1 MIYKDLTNSIYVSD
15 TFIEMKCPL
24 CNLEKKTR
32 WYFENDKYVICNC
45 LTCKVPMYVWKDHD
59 IFPTTEERIQ
69 MYSDAQKRFPGKKLR
84 LLRRKIPQHFHFH
97 VE

>member
-1 MIYKDLTNSIYVSD
+1 MVN
-15 TFIEMKCPL
+15 CPL
-24 CNLEKKTR
+24 CNLEKKTH
-32 WYFENDKYVICNC
+32 WYFENDKYIICEC

-59 IFPTTEERIQ
+59 SFPTTDERIE
-69 MYSDAQKRFPGKKLR
+69 MYSDANRRFPGRNLR